1 MLCPNRVFRQHTGN
15 LPDGPDAAAIQQ
27 KLDSVGEKLCATI
40 GRLEELRDKL
50 ALLLA
55 AYGNFDMLRTPI
67 ILHVSAPC
75 PHTHT
80 HTHPTG
86 RWTYLGLCVY
96 RTRLG
101 ARVCPSCVFR
111 PGALAVLNKHAPE
124 ADWYTMTTTS
134 FCSVSAC
141 TFPPASLPP
150 CSSV

>member
-55 AYGNFDMLRTPI
+55 AYGNFDMFRTPI

-80 HTHPTG
+80 HTHTPPEDGLTLVSVFIG
-86 RWTYLGLCVY
+86 RGLVLGC
-96 RTRLG
+96 
-101 ARVCPSCVFR
+101 ARVASSGLGRSPS
-111 PGALAVLNKHAPE
+111 
-124 ADWYTMTTTS
+124 
-134 FCSVSAC
+134 
-141 TFPPASLPP
+141 
-150 CSSV
+150 